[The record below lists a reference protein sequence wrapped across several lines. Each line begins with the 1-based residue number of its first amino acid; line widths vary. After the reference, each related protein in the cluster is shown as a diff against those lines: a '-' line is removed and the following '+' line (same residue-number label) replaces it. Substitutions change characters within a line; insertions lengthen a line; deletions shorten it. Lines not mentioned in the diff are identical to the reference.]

1 VVRRATLSFQLVLTK
16 SGSGQESNPLDYTTA
31 ELEQCGASEH
41 VMQVLG
47 HRSCKHLHR
56 HSKPPCTVLYNC
68 AAANTRSGLQH
79 RLLIDCVKS
88 KATILSTS
96 RSVLSLLRL
105 SACLSARRAD
115 DPSKIKNAR

>member
-1 VVRRATLSFQLVLTK
+1 MVRRATLSFQLVLTK

-56 HSKPPCTVLYNC
+56 HIDTASRRVQYCTTALQPTHAQGCSIDYYY
-68 AAANTRSGLQH
+68 AIRS
-79 RLLIDCVKS
+79 RLRKVESDYSQCVS
-88 KATILSTS
+88 FCVVST
-96 RSVLSLLRL
+96 
-105 SACLSARRAD
+105 
-115 DPSKIKNAR
+115 